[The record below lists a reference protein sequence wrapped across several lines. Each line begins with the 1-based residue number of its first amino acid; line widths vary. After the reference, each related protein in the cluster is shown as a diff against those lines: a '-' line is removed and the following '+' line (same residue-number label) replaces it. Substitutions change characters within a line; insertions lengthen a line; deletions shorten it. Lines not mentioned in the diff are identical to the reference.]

1 MEMPQEM
8 AQQILALAAISLIFA
23 LMAARI
29 ESKGFKANTF
39 VLTLLTV
46 PVALTATA
54 ALYDIAKI
62 ALFG

>member
-29 ESKGFKANTF
+29 ARKGFRALDFLITLVSTPV
-39 VLTLLTV
+39 VLI
-46 PVALTATA
+46 ATA
-54 ALYDIAKI
+54 VLYEIAKI